1 MAKKGGVIIQIVIDH
16 VSKSFKD
23 ELVLDDINLLLTDN
37 KIYGFAGRNGS
48 GKSVLFKI
56 ICGYILPERGK
67 VVVNDKIIGKDI
79 DFPENLGALIESP
92 GFLWYQSGY
101 KNLLYLAKIKNSI
114 SKDKIKA
121 AMTLV
126 GLDAKSKKWVGKYSL
141 GMKQRLGIAQAIM
154 EEPDL
159 LILDEPMNGLDE
171 HGVKAI
177 RSLLAN
183 YKKQGRIILITSH
196 NKEDI
201 ITLCDEWFYLK
212 EGKILNPDE

>member
-212 EGKILNPDE
+212 EGKIFNPDE

>member
-1 MAKKGGVIIQIVIDH
+1 
-16 VSKSFKD
+16 
-23 ELVLDDINLLLTDN
+23 
-37 KIYGFAGRNGS
+37 
-48 GKSVLFKI
+48 
-56 ICGYILPERGK
+56 
-67 VVVNDKIIGKDI
+67 
-79 DFPENLGALIESP
+79 
-92 GFLWYQSGY
+92 
-101 KNLLYLAKIKNSI
+101 
-114 SKDKIKA
+114 
-121 AMTLV
+121 MTLV

>member
-1 MAKKGGVIIQIVIDH
+1 
-16 VSKSFKD
+16 
-23 ELVLDDINLLLTDN
+23 
-37 KIYGFAGRNGS
+37 
-48 GKSVLFKI
+48 
-56 ICGYILPERGK
+56 
-67 VVVNDKIIGKDI
+67 
-79 DFPENLGALIESP
+79 
-92 GFLWYQSGY
+92 
-101 KNLLYLAKIKNSI
+101 
-114 SKDKIKA
+114 
-121 AMTLV
+121 
-126 GLDAKSKKWVGKYSL
+126 
-141 GMKQRLGIAQAIM
+141 MKQRLGIAQAIM